1 MRRHLN
7 PRSAAIIAIV
17 LLATLAMLAMGSAAD
32 KEFDDWR
39 IRSPVQYSDEDITVS
54 GQLTIENIG
63 SLQLNRCNLTFTGGI
78 PEEQRVLLYGG
89 SLMLDASHIYT
100 ENGGKISVEGRMEM
114 IGISTVNQMDIWVG
128 SRGSIAFRDA
138 DVKFSGIYTS
148 PTDND
153 PVDLQ
158 LGGSATFVDAS
169 ITLEVAFISST
180 GTFTFNRS
188 SIESYHDFGWPYV
201 PSKEHLRFDGGTV
214 SLVDSNFHSLYT
226 GIRSG
231 ADLEVRDCTFNASA
245 LKLHAP
251 QWLTDLGA
259 WVDGCTFTESDL
271 GISLEDSQHET
282 KTVDVLI
289 EDVTIDGGHLVLDLQ
304 EAYNGSIVIDGAS
317 IKDYSGY
324 GVVVEAR
331 GFNGELVLESLDV
344 DGPYGVQVMEDYSG
358 LRLLNSTITAQQTA
372 IDFRGTY
379 PSVPA
384 YVEGVTVS
392 GNIGLKAKTT
402 VVKVVRSDLSLAAT
416 PVRGEGGSAITLT
429 DCLLDVEG
437 LDLRVEPG
445 ERAASIWVDR
455 HLDIDSVR
463 WVIGDPIEEGTVLFY
478 IYSELTLL
486 RDVKEWT
493 IGSDNPPLIRLLQW
507 SMFDE
512 GPEDKLVFD
521 NVEPAIFIDGNTFEP
536 DDDFTLNPWEAG
548 PFELIFKDDVNPW
561 LAVSGDVPTEINDP
575 EWVIYG
581 TCGDAGT
588 GIEGVSWVLYT
599 PLGELVSSGDVDYL
613 SDGRWQ
619 TTIYLTGDMQVVHL
633 FPKDRSGNEELVPLQ
648 RVDVTVPPPMLTVV
662 RPDGNLLTNVE
673 FITVS
678 GTADFY
684 AHEVHVQVLGHDEV
698 ETIPVIAGRYS
709 MIFNLPQEGLN
720 DLIISSHDPYGGFDE
735 KRVSVHL
742 DTIAP
747 VILLD
752 DLDTAATNHLNNPSL
767 VITGKTDDSRA
778 TITVLGQEVGLVGID
793 FATTVSLV
801 EGGQTIKLRAMDEA
815 GNENLI
821 NLKVVLDTSIPML
834 TLVNPKVSPFWSTE
848 YEVEVVLAVDET
860 LGTAIING
868 EIVDVVDGQIY
879 HLARLGNGPYIVD
892 VHVTDLAGNEAIR
905 EVVLRLDNE
914 PPTLNF
920 VSPRPGQIVNTTA
933 VPIIVVTSE
942 AGCSLFMDDGTHLIP
957 MDTSENDIGRLMGV
971 MYMTPGE
978 GERTI
983 TFVIK
988 DRAGNTVT
996 EDLDL
1001 DIDTVIPFLDIPGF
1015 HDGMM
1020 VTTEPLKVKGFTEP
1034 GSKVVWVN
1042 GQMATLSADG
1052 KFSTVLEPEEGWQD
1066 VRFVVLDRAGN
1077 HQEETYRIKALGE
1090 PSFDPPIEALAAGTI
1105 LVTLGALAV
1114 TTEIGRW
1121 SLLSFFVPLYT
1132 KLRKDKILDQRTRG
1146 LIEGYITANP
1156 GANYTIIRD
1165 NLDLADGTLTYHLQ
1179 VLEREGYVYSIREGL
1194 FRCFYPQGVPPPRR
1208 GKLHLSDTQADLIR
1222 IVKRIPGIT
1231 VGEIA
1236 TAMNRRPNVISYHL
1250 KLLKEGGL
1258 VRMEEDGRHV
1268 RVYPIDT
1275 AVAMI

>member
-7 PRSAAIIAIV
+7 PRSAAIIAIL
-17 LLATLAMLAMGSAAD
+17 LLATLALLAMGSAAEM
-32 KEFDDWR
+32 EFDDWR
-39 IRSPVQYSDEDITVS
+39 IRSPVQYSDENITVS
-54 GQLTIENIG
+54 GQLTIEYIG

-78 PEEQRVLLYGG
+78 PEEQRVLLTGG
-89 SLMLDASHIYT
+89 SLMLDASSIIA
-100 ENGGKISVEGRMEM
+100 ENGGKISVEGPMEI
-114 IGISTVNQMDIWVG
+114 IGESTVEHMDIWVG
-128 SRGSIAFRDA
+128 SRGSIVLRDA
-138 DVKFSGIYTS
+138 DVKLTGSYNS
-148 PTDND
+148 PIDND
-153 PVDLQ
+153 PVELQ
-158 LGGSATFVDAS
+158 LGGSATFVDS
-169 ITLEVAFISST
+169 SVSLEVAFITST
-180 GTFTFNRS
+180 GTFTFTRS
-188 SIESYHDFGWPYV
+188 SIESSHDFGWPYV

-214 SLVDSNFHSLYT
+214 SLVDSTFHSLDT

-231 ADLEVRDCTFNASA
+231 ADLSVRDCTFNHSD
-245 LKLHAP
+245 LQLHAP

-259 WVDGCTFTESDL
+259 WVDGCTFTDSDL
-271 GISLEDSQHET
+271 GISLEDSQYET
-282 KTVDVLI
+282 KTVDILI
-289 EDVTIDGGHLVLDLQ
+289 EDVTIDRGHLVLDLQ

-317 IKDYSGY
+317 IKEYSGY
-324 GVVVEAR
+324 GVVVNAR
-331 GFNGELVLESLDV
+331 GINGELVLESLDV
-344 DGPYGVQVMEDYSG
+344 DGPWGVQVINDYSG

-372 IDFRGTY
+372 IDFLGSSH
-379 PSVPA
+379 SVPA

-392 GNIGLKAKTT
+392 GNIGLKAKRT
-402 VVKVVRSDLSLAAT
+402 VVKVVGSDLSLATT
-416 PVRGEGGSAITLT
+416 PVRGLGGSAIILT
-429 DCLLDVEG
+429 DCLLDEYG
-437 LDLRVEPG
+437 LDLKVEPG
-445 ERAASIWVDR
+445 ESVASIWVDR

-463 WVIGDPIEEGTVLFY
+463 WLIGDPIEEGTVLFY
-478 IYSELTLL
+478 IYSELTLFPE
-486 RDVKEWT
+486 VQQWT
-493 IGSDNPPLIRLLQW
+493 IGSDNLPLIRLLQW
-507 SMFDE
+507 SMDDE
-512 GPEDKLVFD
+512 GSEDRLVFD
-521 NVEPAIFIDGNTFEP
+521 DVDPSIFIDGNTFEP

-548 PFELIFKDDVNPW
+548 PFELVFKDDVQPW
-561 LAVSGDVPTEINDP
+561 LAVAGDVSSEVIDP
-575 EWVIYG
+575 EVVLHG

-588 GIEGVSWVLYT
+588 GIESVSWVLYT

-613 SDGRWQ
+613 ADGRWQ

-633 FPKDRSGNEELVPLQ
+633 FPKDRSGNEELKPLQ
-648 RVDVTVPPPMLTVV
+648 PFDVTVPPPLLTVV
-662 RPDGNLLTNVE
+662 RPDSDLLTNVE

-678 GTADFY
+678 GMADFY
-684 AHEVHVQVLGHDEV
+684 AHEVLVQVLGHDEV

-735 KRVSVHL
+735 KRVSVIL

-747 VILLD
+747 AILLD
-752 DLDTAATNHLNNPSL
+752 DLDAAATNHLNNPSL
-767 VITGKTDDSRA
+767 VITGKTDDARA
-778 TITVLGQEVGLVGID
+778 TITVFGQEVGLVGKD
-793 FATTVSLV
+793 FATTLSLV
-801 EGGQTIKLRAMDEA
+801 EGSQTIKLRAMDEA

-821 NLKVVLDTSIPML
+821 NLKVVLDTSTPML

-860 LGTAIING
+860 LGTATING
-868 EIVDVVDGQIY
+868 ETVDVVDGQIY
-879 HLARLGNGPYIVD
+879 HLARLGSGPYLVD
-892 VHVTDLAGNEAIR
+892 VRVIDLAGNEARR
-905 EVVLRLDNE
+905 EVVLRLDNK

-920 VSPRPGQIVNTTA
+920 KSPQPGQIVNTTA
-933 VPIIVVTSE
+933 VPISVSTSE

-957 MDTSENDIGRLMGV
+957 IDTSENDIAILVGV
-971 MYMTPGE
+971 MYLTQGE
-978 GERTI
+978 GERTVTI
-983 TFVIK
+983 VIK
-988 DRAGNTVT
+988 DRAGNSVPKP
-996 EDLDL
+996 LDL

-1015 HDGMM
+1015 HDDMM

-1034 GSKVVWVN
+1034 DSKVVWVN
-1042 GQMATLSADG
+1042 DLMATLSADG
-1052 KFSTVLEPEEGWQD
+1052 EFSIILELEEGWQD

-1077 HQEETYRIKALGE
+1077 HQEETYRVKALGE

-1156 GANYTIIRD
+1156 GCNYTIIRD
-1165 NLDLADGTLTYHLQ
+1165 NLSLADGTLTYHLQ

-1208 GKLHLSDTQADLIR
+1208 GKLHLSDTQADLVR